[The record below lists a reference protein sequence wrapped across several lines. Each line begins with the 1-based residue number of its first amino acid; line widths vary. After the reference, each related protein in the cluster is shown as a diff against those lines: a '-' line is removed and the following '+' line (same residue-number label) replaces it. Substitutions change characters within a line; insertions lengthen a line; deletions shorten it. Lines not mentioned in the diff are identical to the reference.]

1 MRGEG
6 SYILLKAFQQLCAP
20 PGMRVTSGWQ
30 PSLNIRDFEHGG
42 TTMSG
47 LVSDV
52 DIRAGKEILGFP
64 THTRVTDEQLKE
76 DRFLGCDTDVESLK
90 TSCGYAKYAMWV
102 AEKKLEVLGT
112 DAENAKGWL
121 PSWIRHRLVETGDAE
136 KDYWSAW
143 IHSLPKYEDYEGLG
157 LPLTASPTEL
167 GKLRG
172 LPKFGDVPAWTQDLQ
187 DSLRKELDFYNA
199 HRGAR
204 PEISWKDAL
213 WGLMESFT
221 RSFDCGGQGHI
232 TMAPVG
238 DMVNHASAP
247 NVVYYCERDMLKFTT
262 RRPIKAG
269 DELLVAYHPPKGGS
283 VTLLSQYG
291 ILDEESDRGSW
302 SQEDCQLLRDAH
314 LEQSSNLYMKN
325 AAKLIDI
332 NCPARA
338 KGVDVLQAKVPFQ
351 VSAPCIQGFSRRR
364 LRLHNFL

>member
-1 MRGEG
+1 MHGEG

-64 THTRVTDEQLKE
+64 THTR
-76 DRFLGCDTDVESLK
+76 
-90 TSCGYAKYAMWV
+90 
-102 AEKKLEVLGT
+102 
-112 DAENAKGWL
+112 ENAKGWL

-213 WGLMESFT
+213 WGLMASFT

-291 ILDEESDRGSW
+291 ILDKESDRGSW

-351 VSAPCIQGFSRRR
+351 VPAPCIQGFSRRR

>member
-64 THTRVTDEQLKE
+64 AHTRVTDEQLKE
-76 DRFLGCDTDVESLK
+76 DRFLGCDTDIDSLK
-90 TSCGYAKYAMWV
+90 NSCGYAKHAMWL

-112 DAENAKGWL
+112 DAENEKGWL

-157 LPLTASPTEL
+157 LPLTASSTEI

-187 DSLRKELDFYNA
+187 DSLRKELDVYNA

-213 WGLMESFT
+213 WGLMASFT
-221 RSFDCGGQGHI
+221 RSFDCGGQGHM

-338 KGVDVLQAKVPFQ
+338 KGADILQAKALFQ
-351 VSAPCIQGFSRRR
+351 VPAPSTQGFSRRQW
-364 LRLHNFL
+364 RLHNFL